1 MLLLVMYW
9 AKPFIFFVNSH
20 NKPVRI
26 DDFYYTPAL
35 QIGKLRQRY

>member
-1 MLLLVMYW
+1 MYW

-26 DDFYYTPAL
+26 DDFIIAAL
-35 QIGKLRQRY
+35 QIRKLRQRDIK